1 MRSKNKKLFQTSDNS
16 AFDTGGNETSSPLFV
31 SSSGTAG
38 RIKIIKA
45 LTVEILGTFN
55 VCNPEFRAIHKLPQR
70 ILTNPSEGLM
80 NNGMDN
86 EEANLVCRVHDK
98 IICRKDTYTILDL
111 LGTGTFGQVFK
122 CQKDG
127 TKELVAIKII
137 KNKTAYHNQGLLE
150 IKIARMLNDTFDPND
165 EHHLVRIIESFEFKN
180 HVCLVFELLSM
191 SLLDI
196 LTQNQFRGLPLSV
209 VQRFTRQILSAL
221 VTLEEAK
228 IIHCDLKPENILLS
242 PPKGTST
249 DKPPESPQVSVTS
262 SSEPASKKTKT
273 DADQIG
279 SVDPSDEQASLG
291 TTKATKM
298 ETNVNSLMV
307 KNEPPSLQLVS
318 NNDAD
323 STISSVTE
331 TGHTDNSGSTVAG
344 TATAAAVAATAA
356 TKTDKSA
363 TGANIA
369 DSSRQYGGGRFGVWS
384 DIKVIDLGS
393 ACFEGKTMYSY
404 IQSRFYRS
412 PEVLLGVPYNGAI
425 DIWSLACVC
434 AEMFLG
440 LPLFP
445 GVSQHNQLTRIV
457 EMFGNPPDAL
467 IEGKNGGKYFTKIPP
482 AAMLGQSA
490 IAQALILAQTPSTR
504 STLMTP
510 QDFSQPP
517 KYRLKTAEE
526 YASETKTE
534 IPVLRKYLRY
544 SKLEDVIMKCPLPNK
559 SRMTNEQ
566 KKEEM
571 VRRLCFL
578 NFLQGLFRMNP
589 FERWTAKQAIN
600 HPFITNSPFL
610 GDFVPPVDGKINERK
625 LAYLVLLQQKDR
637 IRSSNPSMH
646 AGIGRGQA
654 GFGIQHSKIA
664 VADVSGNGH
673 HEFLPLHR
681 RQSEPV
687 VKGNDGNNALMRAQ
701 QPSTQ
706 HVQTANSAPSSS
718 TSNQANKITDDA
730 FDVNERR
737 PLHRGM
743 SVIEGRD
750 GKLIETAPQHQ
761 SMSSLHQQSLPQF
774 GGNFMRQ
781 QEQQYMM
788 YQEQMRQQQADMIDT
803 PHVQYS
809 AYSAATPTGD
819 YLNNYYVMNTL
830 PTPADSS
837 YNEKLSASAA
847 SNSSG
852 SNFRNYMESLGRT
865 QQYNNTKTYAS
876 ASDLQ
881 DMVSGQAGYKSS
893 TQLTR
898 HSGTASIKIPSAG
911 GIGAIV
917 AGVANASSY
926 SSGQTGVSDASSFS
940 VTGGQFAS
948 PGMGIG
954 SRPPSA
960 TSYTSPPQYLTQHL
974 SMMSRSQGIPV
985 NGIIYHVYLP
995 LTSFSHANIIPI
1007 LSSFYTPC

>member
-1 MRSKNKKLFQTSDNS
+1 MRSKSKKVFLPSPTT
-16 AFDTGGNETSSPLFV
+16 AFESTTDHETSSSPMFV

-38 RIKIIKA
+38 SIKIIKA

-55 VCNPEFRAIHKLPQR
+55 VCNPEFRALDKLPQR

-80 NNGMDN
+80 NNGLDN
-86 EEANLVCRVHDK
+86 SEANLVCRVHDK
-98 IICRKDTYTILDL
+98 IVCRNDTYTILDL

-127 TKELVAIKII
+127 TKEFVAIKII

-150 IKIARMLNDTFDPND
+150 IKIARMLNDTFDPKD
-165 EHHLVRIIESFEFKN
+165 EHHLVRIMESFEFKN
-180 HVCLVFELLSM
+180 HVCMVFELLSM

-196 LTQNQFRGLPLSV
+196 LTQNQFRGLPLPI

-242 PPKGTST
+242 PPKSTSSE
-249 DKPPESPQVSVTS
+249 KPTESQQVTVSTSSS
-262 SSEPASKKTKT
+262 SSEPASKKSKT
-273 DADQIG
+273 DVDQSESIG
-279 SVDPSDEQASLG
+279 QSDEQTSSD

-323 STISSVTE
+323 STVSSVTE
-331 TGHTDNSGSTVAG
+331 TGHTDNSGSTVGVAG
-344 TATAAAVAATAA
+344 TVAGAAAAVATAM
-356 TKTDKSA
+356 KTDKSSTA
-363 TGANIA
+363 GANIT
-369 DSSRQYGGGRFGVWS
+369 DSSKQYGSGRFGVWS
-384 DIKVIDLGS
+384 DVKVIDLGS

-425 DIWSLACVC
+425 DMWSLACVC

-457 EMFGNPPDAL
+457 EMFGTPPDAL

-482 AAMLGQSA
+482 VATHGQSA
-490 IAQALILAQTPSTR
+490 IAQALLHAQTTSTR
-504 STLMTP
+504 SSLMTP
-510 QDFSQPP
+510 QDVSQPP

-526 YASETKTE
+526 YASETSTE

-559 SRMTNEQ
+559 SRLTTEQ

-646 AGIGRGQA
+646 AGIGRGRGGYGGQL
-654 GFGIQHSKIA
+654 SKTAA
-664 VADVSGNGH
+664 VDVSGNGH

-687 VKGNDGNNALMRAQ
+687 VKGNDGTSALMRSQ
-701 QPSTQ
+701 QLTTQ
-706 HVQTANSAPSSS
+706 NTSSVDATSSSS
-718 TSNQANKITDDA
+718 TSNPANKSTNDT

-750 GKLIETAPQHQ
+750 GKLIETPPQHQ
-761 SMSSLHQQSLPQF
+761 TTSLHQNSLPLF
-774 GGNFMRQ
+774 GGNFVRQ
-781 QEQQYMM
+781 QEQQYLM
-788 YQEQMRQQQADMIDT
+788 YQEQMRQQQAEGT
-803 PHVQYS
+803 PPVQYS
-809 AYSAATPTGD
+809 AYSAATPTGQ
-819 YLNNYYVMNTL
+819 YLNSYYAMNTL
-830 PTPADSS
+830 PAPADSS
-837 YNEKLSASAA
+837 YNDKLSTSAA
-847 SNSSG
+847 SSSSG

-865 QQYNNTKTYAS
+865 QQYHNTKTYAS

-881 DMVSGQAGYKSS
+881 DMVSGGNGQSGQKSS
-893 TQLTR
+893 TQLMR
-898 HSGTASIKIPSAG
+898 QSGTASIKIPSTA
-911 GIGAIV
+911 GIGAAI
-917 AGVANASSY
+917 ANEANASSF
-926 SSGQTGVSDASSFS
+926 SSGQTGGSGASPFS
-940 VTGGQFAS
+940 TTGGQFAS
-948 PGMGIG
+948 PGLGIG

-974 SMMSRSQGIPV
+974 TMMSRSQGIPV
-985 NGIIYHVYLP
+985 NGNTLP
-995 LTSFSHANIIPI
+995 LYLLPRKSLA
-1007 LSSFYTPC
+1007 PC

>member
-1 MRSKNKKLFQTSDNS
+1 MRSKNKKVFQPSDGC
-16 AFDTGGNETSSPLFV
+16 AFNNTGTETSPMVVDNLP
-31 SSSGTAG
+31 G
-38 RIKIIKA
+38 RVKIIKA
-45 LTVEILGTFN
+45 LTVEILGTFV
-55 VCNPEFRAIHKLPQR
+55 VCNPEFRALDRLPQR
-70 ILTNPSEGLM
+70 ILTNPAEGLM

-98 IICRKDTYTILDL
+98 IICRQDSYTILDL

-127 TKELVAIKII
+127 TKEMVAIKII

-150 IKIARMLNDTFDPND
+150 IKIARMLNETFDPND

-242 PPKGTST
+242 PPKSASS
-249 DKPPESPQVSVTS
+249 DKPSESLPAAVTS
-262 SSEPASKKTKT
+262 SSEPVSKKSKI
-273 DADQIG
+273 DADQSG
-279 SVDPSDEQASLG
+279 SIDQSDEQASIG
-291 TTKATKM
+291 TTKATTM
-298 ETNVNSLMV
+298 DTNGTSLMV
-307 KNEPPSLQLVS
+307 RNEPPSLQLVS

-323 STISSVTE
+323 STISTVTE
-331 TGHTDNSGSTVAG
+331 TGRTDSSGSTVAG
-344 TATAAAVAATAA
+344 AVTAAAAPSSAAAAITAA
-356 TKTDKSA
+356 TKSEKPATSA
-363 TGANIA
+363 NNT
-369 DSSRQYGGGRFGVWS
+369 DSSKQCGGGRFGLFS
-384 DIKVIDLGS
+384 DVKVIDLGS

-412 PEVLLGVPYNGAI
+412 PEVLLGIPYNGAI

-445 GVSQHNQLTRIV
+445 GVSQHNQLTRII

-482 AAMLGQSA
+482 AAMHGQSA
-490 IAQALILAQTPSTR
+490 IAQALIHAQTPSTR

-526 YASETKTE
+526 YASETNTE

-559 SRMTNEQ
+559 SRLTTEQ

-654 GFGIQHSKIA
+654 GYGGQLSKLTN
-664 VADVSGNGH
+664 ADISGNGH
-673 HEFLPLHR
+673 HDFLPLHR

-687 VKGNDGNNALMRAQ
+687 VKGNDGNAALMRVQ
-701 QPSTQ
+701 HPSTQ
-706 HVQTANSAPSSS
+706 NTTSINAAPSSS
-718 TSNQANKITDDA
+718 ANSQANKSTNDT

-761 SMSSLHQQSLPQF
+761 MTSSLHQQSLPLF
-774 GGNFMRQ
+774 GGNFVRQ
-781 QEQQYMM
+781 QEQQYLL
-788 YQEQMRQQQADMIDT
+788 YQEQMRQQQADMVTAPPI
-803 PHVQYS
+803 QYS

-830 PTPADSS
+830 PAPADSS
-837 YNEKLSASAA
+837 YSEKLSASAA
-847 SNSSG
+847 SNNSG

-881 DMVSGQAGYKSS
+881 DMVAGGGGSAGHKSS
-893 TQLTR
+893 SAQSTR
-898 HSGTASIKIPSAG
+898 HSGTASIKIPGAAAISATG
-911 GIGAIV
+911 
-917 AGVANASSY
+917 AGVVSASSY
-926 SSGQTGVSDASSFS
+926 GSGQTGGSDASSFS

-948 PGMGIG
+948 PGLGIG

-974 SMMSRSQGIPV
+974 SAMSRSQGIPV
-985 NGIIYHVYLP
+985 NG
-995 LTSFSHANIIPI
+995 TS
-1007 LSSFYTPC
+1007 